1 MEKEKEQ
8 KIIFAIVAV
17 VCIVLFAF
25 AISPKTLQNDTY
37 YTIKIGEYIYQ
48 NGISNLTEDV
58 FSWHELPYTYPHWL
72 YDLGI
77 FLIYH
82 FFGHAGIYAS
92 TIILASI
99 LGLVIY
105 MLCSKFS
112 KNNIVSLIITIGA
125 MYLLEPYIAARA
137 QLLTFILFGL
147 TVYSIEMFLETHK
160 KRYALYLIIIPLII
174 ANVHCAVFPF
184 YFVLYLPY
192 IAEFL
197 WISFIDL
204 NLDKRIQKLFIKVLL
219 KICKSPKLKEKL
231 QAKYEAIPNE
241 IIEINEKRKKLREKP
256 YRIKVTKNF
265 FVIPLIFVMLIAA
278 CTGILNPAGDG
289 AYTYLYKTMQGN
301 TTDSINEH
309 QPMVLVNCKEFMF
322 VLLIFLAILVFTDT
336 KIKLSDLFMLVGLT
350 YLSFRTKRQISMF
363 AIFCAP
369 ILAKL
374 VAAMFDKYDQET
386 CKKLMNFAGSC
397 LGACVIILT
406 FALVSI
412 DMLKDIIDDPY
423 VDSSTYPV
431 SASDWIIENL
441 DYKNIKLYNEYNY
454 GSYLLF
460 RGIPVFIDSRADL
473 YAPEFNGNPKK
484 NIQGR
489 DIFSDALNIAG
500 IAYNYKDAF
509 ENYGVT
515 HVISYS
521 DSKLVMLLSD
531 DSDYKKIYDDDR
543 FTIFER
549 AVSDKE
555 I

>member
-8 KIIFAIVAV
+8 KIIFTIVAV
-17 VCIVLFAF
+17 ACIILFAF

-48 NGISNLTEDV
+48 NGISDLTEDV

-77 FLIYH
+77 FLIYNS
-82 FFGHAGIYAS
+82 FGHAGIYAS

-99 LGLVIY
+99 LGLIIY
-105 MLCSKFS
+105 RLCSRFS
-112 KNNIVSLIITIGA
+112 KNEIVSLIITIAA
-125 MYLLEPYIAARA
+125 MYLLKPYIAARA
-137 QLLTFILFGL
+137 QLFTFILFGL

-160 KRYALYLIIIPLII
+160 KRYAVYLIIIPLII

-197 WISFIDL
+197 LVSLVDL
-204 NLDKRIQKLFIKVLL
+204 DLDKKIKLLFYKLLL
-219 KICKSPKLKEKL
+219 KICKNKKINENIQKRCDS
-231 QAKYEAIPNE
+231 IPNE
-241 IIEINEKRKKLREKP
+241 IAETRRKRTLLREHPFK
-256 YRIKVTKNF
+256 IKVTKNF
-265 FVIPLIFVMLIAA
+265 YVIPLIIIMLVASA
-278 CTGILNPAGDG
+278 TGLINPAGDG

-301 TTDSINEH
+301 TTNSINEH
-309 QPMVLVNCKEFMF
+309 QPMVLVNCEEFF
-322 VLLIFLAILVFTDT
+322 FALCLFLAILIFTDT
-336 KIKLSDLFMLVGLT
+336 KIKLSDLFMLAGLT
-350 YLSFRTKRQISMF
+350 YLALKTKRQISMF

-374 VAAMFDKYDQET
+374 ISAMFEKYDKEA

-397 LGACVIILT
+397 LGACVVILT

-412 DMLKDIIDDPY
+412 DMLRDIIGDPY
-423 VDSSTYPV
+423 VDSATYPV
-431 SASDWIIENL
+431 AASDWIIENL

-473 YAPEFNGNPKK
+473 YAPEFNRDLANDDY
-484 NIQGR
+484 GR

-509 ENYGVT
+509 EKYGVT

-521 DSKLVMLLSD
+521 NSKLVMLLND
-531 DSDYKKIYDDDR
+531 DSDYVKLYDDDT

-549 AVSDKE
+549 LVSEED
-555 I
+555 